1 MRMTGWDMER
11 SEGIVLLSGSG
22 LVFMENI
29 SGMSET
35 LAECL

>member
-1 MRMTGWDMER
+1 MER

-22 LVFMENI
+22 LVFMENV

-35 LAECL
+35 RVEGL